1 MDTKHSGD
9 VSDTLFKVYCPGQ
22 YKTFPHKL
30 KMFIN
35 GSASNN
41 IRYPEIC
48 NIKNFA
54 VNIAYYTQTGFF
66 EVVNNTMV
74 EWYDYWG
81 LIHDMSQIPYD
92 YEILKT
98 FFQIYNIGII
108 NWIDYSGTWGLFNHE
123 TGNWSGL
130 VGQVN
135 NYYEYNFTCRG
146 KNM

>member
-1 MDTKHSGD
+1 MDNKIKY
-9 VSDTLFKVYCPGQ
+9 L
-22 YKTFPHKL
+22 
-30 KMFIN
+30 
-35 GSASNN
+35 
-41 IRYPEIC
+41 EIC
-48 NIKNFA
+48 NIDNFV
-54 VNIAYYTQTGFF
+54 VNIAYNYVRYVFDLWAGR
-66 EVVNNTMV
+66 MV

-81 LIHDMSQIPYD
+81 LIHDSTQVPYD

-98 FFQIYNIGII
+98 FFKNYNIGII

-135 NYYEYNFTCRG
+135 NYYEYNFTYRG